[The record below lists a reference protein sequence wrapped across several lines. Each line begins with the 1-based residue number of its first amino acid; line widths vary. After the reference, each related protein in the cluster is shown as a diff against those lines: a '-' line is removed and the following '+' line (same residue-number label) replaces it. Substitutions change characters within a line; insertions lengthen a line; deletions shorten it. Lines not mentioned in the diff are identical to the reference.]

1 MSTHSTIQDYISGN
15 VVNADIYDWFQNSY
29 ERDIDDKV
37 LYYIFHKANKWYE
50 KIEENPSYYIVNTI
64 MLDLNRGICYSE
76 QIMYEVMIVLYV
88 LISIR
93 KDKVFEEIA
102 VELYKNII
110 ISNPFV
116 SDYGIYAIINKHK
129 AAVDYETNPNPE
141 EATDEVK
148 ELVKI
153 IKQQNKEIIRLKGLV
168 EEKQD
173 EETLKTGASTYQQVI
188 LIDSLLHKALGDA
201 EYANLT
207 VKCKYEIIAWLIHKN
222 AQNVKEALYYDSANP
237 KKSKRNI
244 DKDKEIIKEKLKYID
259 ALHKIL

>member
-29 ERDIDDKV
+29 ERDLDDDV
-37 LYYIFHKANKWYE
+37 LYYIFHKAYKWYE
-50 KIEENPSYYIVNTI
+50 KIEENPSYYIINTI
-64 MLDLNRGICYSE
+64 TFDLNRGICYSE

-93 KDKVFEEIA
+93 DEKAFEEIA

-110 ISNPFV
+110 ISKPFV

-129 AAVDYETNPNPE
+129 VAVDNDTNINAE
-141 EATDEVK
+141 KAEDEVK

-153 IKQQNKEIIRLKGLV
+153 IKQQNVEILRLKGLL

-173 EETLKTGASTYQQVI
+173 EEVQKTGATTYQQVI
-188 LIDSLLHKALGDA
+188 LFDSLLRKALGDA
-201 EYANLT
+201 EYNSLT
-207 VKCKYEIIAWLIHKN
+207 EKSKYDIISWAIHKN
-222 AQNVKEALYYDSANP
+222 VQNVKEALYYDSVNP

-244 DKDKEIIKEKLKYID
+244 EKDKEIIREKLKNID
-259 ALHKIL
+259 ALHDIL